1 MTDEPDSLVL
11 QHLRTIRTELAALR
25 EDVKDIKR
33 RMTSLETAV
42 GSMAATEL
50 SHYANGALRADRTDD
65 RLDRIERR
73 LDLTEA
79 G

>member
-1 MTDEPDSLVL
+1 MTDEPDSFVL
-11 QHLRTIRTELAALR
+11 QHLRAIRTDLAALR

-50 SHYANGALRADRTDD
+50 SHYANGALRAGLTLPRQDD
-65 RLDRIERR
+65 DHRSL
-73 LDLTEA
+73 
-79 G
+79 